1 MGKIGL
7 GLEENRKFARIIVK
21 IGRIMSEIDRLYSY
35 RTLLTGRR
43 AVPRDEILSKMEIS
57 LATFKRDLAKLR
69 DRLNIPVVF
78 DKDLGGYRLE
88 LVDSRKELPGLWFSQ
103 EEVLALLT
111 IQNMIEQLEP
121 GVLGPKLKPL
131 QSRLNE
137 MLSAQG
143 VDAQVLAQ
151 RVKLVHAGKRKL
163 KLKRF
168 QAVTQATLNRKQIKI
183 QHYNRQ
189 NGETIERIIS
199 PQQLVHYRDNWYVD
213 AWCHLRNGL
222 RNFSIDA
229 IKECEI
235 LSTTAKEIS
244 QEKIQAEVAAGYG
257 IFGGQDVQWAKMKF
271 TSSRARWV
279 SREEWHPEQKATLGK
294 DGTYVLEV
302 PFTDDRE
309 LLGDILRHGPEVEV
323 LEPLRLRESVQKAIR
338 SALKKYE
345 SYS

>member
-1 MGKIGL
+1 
-7 GLEENRKFARIIVK
+7 
-21 IGRIMSEIDRLYSY
+21 MSEIDRLYSY

-78 DKDLGGYRLE
+78 DKDLGGYKLE

-131 QSRLNE
+131 QSRLND
-137 MLSAQG
+137 MLASQG

-168 QAVTQATLNRKQIKI
+168 EVVTQATLNRKKLKI
-183 QHYNRQ
+183 QHFNRQ
-189 NGETIERIIS
+189 NGETVERIIS

-229 IKECEI
+229 IKDCEV
-235 LSTTAKEIS
+235 LDEEAKEIPQDQIDS
-244 QEKIQAEVAAGYG
+244 EVASGYG
-257 IFGGQDVQWAKMKF
+257 IFGGQDVMWAKLKF
-271 TSSRARWV
+271 SANRARWV
-279 SREEWHPEQKATLGK
+279 SREEWHPEQKSIVGK
-294 DGTYVLEV
+294 DGSYVLEL
-302 PFTDDRE
+302 PYTDERE
-309 LLGDILRHGPEVEV
+309 LVGDILKHGPEVEV
-323 LEPLRLRESVQKAIR
+323 LEPTELRSQVQKML
-338 SALKKYE
+338 SNALKNYE
-345 SYS
+345 SYR

>member
-1 MGKIGL
+1 
-7 GLEENRKFARIIVK
+7 
-21 IGRIMSEIDRLYSY
+21 MSEIDRLYSY

-88 LVDSRKELPGLWFSQ
+88 LVDTRKELPGLWFSQ

-121 GVLGPKLKPL
+121 GVLGPKLRPL
-131 QSRLNE
+131 QTRLNE
-137 MLSAQG
+137 MLASQG

-151 RVKLVHAGKRKL
+151 RVKLLHAGKRKL
-163 KLKRF
+163 KLRRF
-168 QAVTQATLNRKQIKI
+168 EVVAQATLGRKKLKI

-189 NGETIERIIS
+189 NGETVERIIS

-222 RNFSIDA
+222 RNFSVDA
-229 IKECEI
+229 IKECVVLEE
-235 LSTTAKEIS
+235 TAKEIP
-244 QEKIQAEVAAGYG
+244 QEKIASEVAAGYG
-257 IFGGQDVQWAKMKF
+257 IFGGQEVQWAKLKF
-271 TSSRARWV
+271 SASRARWV
-279 SREEWHPEQKATLGK
+279 SREEWHPDQKSIFDK
-294 DGTYVLEV
+294 DGTYLLEF
-302 PFTDDRE
+302 PFSDERE
-309 LLGDILRHGPEVEV
+309 LIGDILRHGPEVEV
-323 LEPLRLRESVQKAIR
+323 LEPARLRESVQKAIR
-338 SALKKYE
+338 TALKKYE

>member
-1 MGKIGL
+1 
-7 GLEENRKFARIIVK
+7 
-21 IGRIMSEIDRLYSY
+21 MSEIDRLYSY

-69 DRLNIPVVF
+69 DRLNIPVLF

-88 LVDSRKELPGLWFSQ
+88 LADSRKELPGLWFSQ

-121 GVLGPKLKPL
+121 GILGPKLRPL

-137 MLSAQG
+137 MLASQG

-151 RVKLVHAGKRKL
+151 RVKLVQAGKRRL
-163 KLKRF
+163 TLKRF
-168 QAVTQATLNRKQIKI
+168 EAVAQATLSRKKLKI
-183 QHYNRQ
+183 QHFNRQ
-189 NGETIERIIS
+189 NGETVERIIS

-213 AWCHLRNGL
+213 AWCHLRDGL

-229 IKECEI
+229 IKECEVLDEVAREVPEELI
-235 LSTTAKEIS
+235 E
-244 QEKIQAEVAAGYG
+244 AEVAGGYG
-257 IFGGQDVQWAKMKF
+257 IFGGQEVQWAKLRF
-271 TSSRARWV
+271 TPSRARWV
-279 SREEWHPEQKATLGK
+279 SREEWHPEQKSVFGK
-294 DGTYVLEV
+294 DGSYLLEF
-302 PFTDDRE
+302 PYSDERE
-309 LLGDILRHGPEVEV
+309 LLGDILRYGVDVEV
-323 LEPLRLRESVQKAIR
+323 LEPPRLRESVQKAFR
-338 SALKKYE
+338 TALKKYE

>member
-1 MGKIGL
+1 MG
-7 GLEENRKFARIIVK
+7 
-21 IGRIMSEIDRLYSY
+21 EIDRLYSY

-88 LVDSRKELPGLWFSQ
+88 LVDSRNELPGLWFSQ

-121 GVLGPKLKPL
+121 GVLGPKLRPL
-131 QSRLNE
+131 QSRLND
-137 MLSAQG
+137 MLASQG

-168 QAVTQATLNRKQIKI
+168 EVVAQATLNRKKIRI
-183 QHYNRQ
+183 QHFNRQ
-189 NGETIERIIS
+189 NGETVERIIS

-235 LSTTAKEIS
+235 LEDKAKEVP
-244 QEKIQAEVAAGYG
+244 QEQIQAEVSPGYG
-257 IFGGQDVQWAKMKF
+257 IFGGQDIQWAKLKF
-271 TSSRARWV
+271 TAERARWV
-279 SREEWHPEQKATLGK
+279 SREEWHPDQKATFGK
-294 DGTYVLEV
+294 NGTYVLEV
-302 PFTDDRE
+302 PFSDARE

-323 LEPLRLRESVQKAIR
+323 LEPPKLRESVQKAIR
-338 SALKKYE
+338 TALKKYE